1 MTEPVTLLSDEFY
14 GALNDK
20 PFVLLHTIDTD
31 SGSPTSS
38 AISWIYAVN
47 RTTLR
52 FAIDGRSRLSVNMT
66 SKAEISVT
74 LFAPG
79 TVQTIY
85 GTARLVSEALEDV
98 PFKLVCF
105 DVDIT
110 VIRDAMFYG
119 ARLSAQPDYEKTYDQ
134 RAADKLDGQVFA
146 AMRKA

>member
-1 MTEPVTLLSDEFY
+1 MTEPVTVLTDELF
-14 GALNDK
+14 GALNHD
-20 PFVLLHTIDTD
+20 PFVLLHTIDAD
-31 SGSPTSS
+31 NGSPTSS
-38 AISWIYAVN
+38 AISWIYAVD

-52 FAIDGRSRLSVNMT
+52 FAIDGRSRLSTNMT
-66 SKAEISVT
+66 SKAEVSVT

-85 GTARLVSEALEDV
+85 GTAKLASEALEEV

-105 DVDIT
+105 DIDIAS
-110 VIRDAMFYG
+110 IRDAMFYG
-119 ARLSAQPDYEKTYDQ
+119 ARLSVVPDHEKTYDK